1 MLMNLK
7 ERTIGIIGAKRSGKT
22 YFTARLSNKLINDG
36 EKLVIFDTIGE
47 LGKRIEKGRLYHIEP
62 DNREGG
68 DMLYQQAVSFA
79 MLLKNYKG
87 KQPLGINLIDLTRDE
102 IVDFTDTVLLTCGKI
117 ENRFW
122 VFDEVAEYLNQ
133 FYRQSKEL
141 ERLIR
146 HGGNW
151 KNTFI
156 FNTQRPAYLHKNTFN
171 LIDILIVF
179 RLNWS
184 RDIAVLKDL
193 LSNTGLS
200 DKEVKQE
207 IEIITHQKVG
217 EYRAYQ
223 LYLST

>member
-1 MLMNLK
+1 MKLK

-22 YFTARLSNKLINDG
+22 FLTAKLTNKLINQG
-36 EKLVIFDTIGE
+36 ERVVVFDTIGE
-47 LGKRIEKGRLYHIEP
+47 LGKQIDKVRIYHIEP
-62 DNREGG
+62 DKRVGG
-68 DMLYQQAVSFA
+68 DMLYQQAVSFG

-87 KQPLGINLIDLTRDE
+87 KMGLGVNLIDLTRDE
-102 IVDFTDTVLLTCGKI
+102 IIDFTDDVLVSVGKV

-133 FYRQSKEL
+133 FYRQSREL

-200 DKEVKQE
+200 DKEVKKE
-207 IEIITHQKVG
+207 IEIITHQRVG
-217 EYRAYQ
+217 EFRAYQ
-223 LYLST
+223 LYLS

>member
-22 YFTARLSNKLINDG
+22 YFTAKLANKLINDG
-36 EKLVIFDTIGE
+36 EKLIIFDTIGE

-62 DNREGG
+62 SQLEE
-68 DMLYQQAVSFA
+68 QAISFGII
-79 MLLKNYKG
+79 LKEYKG
-87 KQPLGINLIDLTRDE
+87 KQPLGVNLIDLTRDE
-102 IVDFTDTVLLTCGKI
+102 IVDFTDIVLTTCGKI

-122 VFDEVAEYLNQ
+122 IFDEVAEYLNQ

-193 LSNTGLS
+193 LSNTGLG
-200 DKEVKQE
+200 DKEVKEE

-223 LYLST
+223 LYLSI

>member
-1 MLMNLK
+1 MDIK

-22 YFTARLSNKLINDG
+22 YFTARLANKLINEG
-36 EKLVIFDTIGE
+36 EKLIVFDTIGE
-47 LGKRIEKGRLYHIEP
+47 LGKRIEKARIYHIEP

-68 DMLYQQAVSFA
+68 DLLYHQAISFA
-79 MLLKNYKG
+79 MLIKNFKG
-87 KQPLGINLIDLTRDE
+87 KTPLGVNLIDLTRDE
-102 IVDFTDTVLLTCGKI
+102 IVYFTDVVLTTVGKI
-117 ENRFW
+117 ENRYW
-122 VFDEVAEYLNQ
+122 IFDEVAEYLNQ
-133 FYRQSKEL
+133 FYKQSREL

-193 LSNTGLS
+193 LSNTGLT
-200 DKEVKQE
+200 DKEIKTE
-207 IEIITHQKVG
+207 IEAITQQKVG
-217 EYRAYQ
+217 EFRAYK
-223 LYLST
+223 LYLT

>member
-1 MLMNLK
+1 MELK

-22 YFTARLSNKLINDG
+22 YLTAKIANKLVKQG
-36 EKLVIFDTIGE
+36 ERVVVFDTIGE
-47 LGKRIEKGRLYHIEP
+47 LGKQIDKARIYHIEP
-62 DNREGG
+62 DNRVGG

-79 MLLKNYKG
+79 MLMKNYKG
-87 KQPLGINLIDLTRDE
+87 KLPIGVNLIDLTRDE
-102 IVDFTDTVLLTCGKI
+102 IVDFTDVVLTTVGKI
-117 ENRFW
+117 ENRYFI
-122 VFDEVAEYLNQ
+122 FDEVAEYLNQ
-133 FYRQSKEL
+133 FYRQSREL

-156 FNTQRPAYLHKNTFN
+156 FNSQRPAYINKNTFN

-193 LSNTGLS
+193 LSNTGLT
-200 DKEVKQE
+200 DKEVKKE
-207 IEIITHQKVG
+207 IEIITHQRVG
-217 EYRAYQ
+217 EFRAYQ
-223 LYLST
+223 LYLS